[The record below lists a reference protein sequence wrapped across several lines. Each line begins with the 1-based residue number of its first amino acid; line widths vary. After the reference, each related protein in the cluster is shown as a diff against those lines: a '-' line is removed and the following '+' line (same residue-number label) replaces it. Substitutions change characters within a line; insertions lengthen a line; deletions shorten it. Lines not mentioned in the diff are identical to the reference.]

1 MPAIRHEPLHAYV
14 VSIFEAAGSEERE
27 ARLIADHL
35 VEANLVGHDSHGVGM
50 IPLYLEF
57 LAKGQVR
64 PNQHLTVVNRTGAVA
79 VVDGN
84 RGYGQV
90 IAYETM
96 QLAVEIASEFGVAVT
111 ALRNSFH
118 VGRIGHWAQQCA
130 RAGMVSLHF
139 VNVIGHDP
147 LVAPYGGGDAR
158 FATNPVSI
166 ALPGEDGPLC
176 MLDMATSKI
185 ALGKARVA
193 LNAGTEVPEGTLID
207 AEGSPTRDPAAMFSR
222 PQGALVAMGEH
233 KGSGLAI
240 MAELLAGAL
249 GGATTM
255 QPEHPR
261 PGGPVNGMLS
271 VVIDPATTSD
281 RGFLEAEARAFLD
294 YVKASPPRD
303 PGGEVLVPGEPEQ
316 RSRRKRMT
324 EGIPLSDG
332 DWRAIGNAVRSLG
345 VDPPAGCRLLE

>member
-1 MPAIRHEPLHAYV
+1 MPPIPHEPLHRYV
-14 VSIFEAAGSEERE
+14 VSIFRAAGSEPAE
-27 ARLIADHL
+27 AHRIADHL
-35 VEANLVGHDSHGVGM
+35 VEANLVGHDSHGVGI
-50 IPLYLEF
+50 IPLYLDF
-57 LAKGQVR
+57 FARGQVL
-64 PNQHLTVVNRTGAVA
+64 PNQHASIVSRTGAVA

-96 QLAVEIASEFGVAVT
+96 RLAVDIAREFGVAVT

-118 VGRIGHWAQQCA
+118 IGRIGHWTEQCA
-130 RAGMVSLHF
+130 RDGMASLHF
-139 VNVIGHDP
+139 VNVVGHDP
-147 LVAPYGGGDAR
+147 LVAPYGGTDAR

-166 ALPGEDGPLC
+166 GLPGTDGPLC

-193 LNAGTEVPEGTLID
+193 LNAGVEVPEGTLID
-207 AEGSPTRDPAAMFSR
+207 AAGNPTRDPAAMFTE

-261 PGGPVNGMLS
+261 PGGPINGMLS
-271 VVIDPATTSD
+271 IVIDPTATGD
-281 RGFLEAEARAFLD
+281 RTFLEAEAGAFLD
-294 YVKASPPRD
+294 YVKGSPPREA
-303 PGGEVLVPGEPEQ
+303 GGEVLIPGEPEQ
-316 RSRRKRMT
+316 RSRDRRMT
-324 EGIPLSDG
+324 DGIPLSEG
-332 DWRAIGNAVRSLG
+332 AWRALIAAGRSVG
-345 VDPPAGCRLLE
+345 VEPPSGLPSPR